1 MNKMLKHSNG
11 FGLIEV
17 VIGAAIITVFLAA
30 AINVFATSHRL
41 ESELIRKIEA
51 QYLAEEGIEV
61 ARFLRDSSWNASIT
75 PLTLSTG
82 YYLDFNGSV
91 WRATSTP
98 SLVGGIFER
107 KVTFSTGYRDGNNDI
122 AESGIADDDLR
133 KVTVSVAWPVRGST
147 TTLNL
152 VTYLTNLFDN

>member
-1 MNKMLKHSNG
+1 MLKQSKG

-41 ESELIRKIEA
+41 ESELISKIEA

-61 ARFLRDSSWNASIT
+61 ARFLRDSSWSASVT
-75 PLTLSTG
+75 PLTLGTG
-82 YYLDFNGSV
+82 YYLDFNGLI
-91 WRATSTP
+91 WRTASTP
-98 SLVGGIFER
+98 SLVGGVFER
-107 KVTFSTGYRDGNNDI
+107 KITFLTGYRDGNNDI
-122 AESGIADDDLR
+122 AESGTVDDDLR
-133 KVTVSVAWPVRGST
+133 KVVVSVAWPVRGST
-147 TTLNL
+147 TTLSL

>member
-1 MNKMLKHSNG
+1 MFKHSNG

-61 ARFLRDSSWNASIT
+61 ARFLRDSS
-75 PLTLSTG
+75 
-82 YYLDFNGSV
+82 
-91 WRATSTP
+91 
-98 SLVGGIFER
+98 
-107 KVTFSTGYRDGNNDI
+107 
-122 AESGIADDDLR
+122 
-133 KVTVSVAWPVRGST
+133 
-147 TTLNL
+147 
-152 VTYLTNLFDN
+152 